1 MPTAQG
7 RSATPR
13 PFYVLFDAAGRS
25 AFLKLRRSLWKRI
38 TTIIFCKQTSSSIN
52 KMIFI
57 HLLDFSA
64 AHRKFRLSCTRCSSL
79 SVRINGE
86 EDNPSLK
93 KHSHSMGRCHVFW
106 FSFFVF
112 TIDHPSLSISSF
124 LKFVLVTHLC
134 LERPSRH
141 DGFSSNLEVDYR
153 KWQSCR
159 NESLSN
165 GFCLLP
171 HFMESTVHVSL
182 WFTIVISSHILS
194 VRLSILASSKEVQL
208 INLQF
213 ILKPVLVY
221 LIYTFR
227 WFLPCYFMAFCSDL
241 ASFPQSK

>member
-1 MPTAQG
+1 
-7 RSATPR
+7 
-13 PFYVLFDAAGRS
+13 
-25 AFLKLRRSLWKRI
+25 
-38 TTIIFCKQTSSSIN
+38 
-52 KMIFI
+52 MIFI

-165 GFCLLP
+165 GFCLFS

-182 WFTIVISSHILS
+182 WFTIVISSHIFPSDCPFLHHQRRS
-194 VRLSILASSKEVQL
+194 NSSIFNSS
-208 INLQF
+208 
-213 ILKPVLVY
+213 
-221 LIYTFR
+221 
-227 WFLPCYFMAFCSDL
+227 
-241 ASFPQSK
+241 

>member
-1 MPTAQG
+1 
-7 RSATPR
+7 
-13 PFYVLFDAAGRS
+13 
-25 AFLKLRRSLWKRI
+25 
-38 TTIIFCKQTSSSIN
+38 
-52 KMIFI
+52 MIFI

-79 SVRINGE
+79 SVRIIGE

-112 TIDHPSLSISSF
+112 TIDHPSLFISSF

-165 GFCLLP
+165 GFCLFS
-171 HFMESTVHVSL
+171 HFMNPRFMFPFDLPSSSLHTSFRQIVHSCIIKGGPTHQPSIHLKACPCLSHLYFSL
-182 WFTIVISSHILS
+182 ISSMLFHGILFWLGLFPS
-194 VRLSILASSKEVQL
+194 V
-208 INLQF
+208 
-213 ILKPVLVY
+213 
-221 LIYTFR
+221 
-227 WFLPCYFMAFCSDL
+227 
-241 ASFPQSK
+241 